1 MSKADSERLEEEITE
16 AVLQV
21 HSLRMC
27 ATTSNVLILSLTGKV
42 VFVTQP

>member
-21 HSLRMC
+21 HSLHMC
-27 ATTSNVLILSLTGKV
+27 PTLSNVLILSLTGKI